1 MLRISVEKLHEF
13 MVEVFT
19 RLDVPLDEAE
29 ICADVLIESDLRG
42 IESHGIGR
50 CKMYYDRIKAG
61 IQFPI
66 TKIDI
71 IRDKYATAVWDGNH
85 GMGHVISHRAMQ
97 TAIDK
102 AKQYGIGCV
111 VVRNST
117 HYGIA
122 GYYASMAIKEDMIG
136 ITFTNAR
143 PSIAPTNGLDPMLGT
158 NPICFGA
165 PSNLEYPFLFDGA
178 TSISQRGK
186 IEVLDREGKE
196 TPIGWAIDREGKPF
210 TDTKRLLIDLISKQ
224 AAMLPIGGA
233 DEETGSHKGYSLGVM
248 VEILSAA
255 LQNGSY
261 LQGLHGFDEAGNKI
275 PYKLGHFFLAIN
287 IDFFTEIDDFKK
299 ITGDIMQTLQNST
312 VAPGKDKIWIA
323 GEKEYYMDKEVR
335 AQGVPITP
343 ALLNNLKVMKKELG
357 IELLDI

>member
-1 MLRISVEKLHEF
+1 MKIAVAELQEF
-13 MVEVFT
+13 MIEVFT
-19 RLDVPLDEAE
+19 KLGVPKDEAK
-29 ICADVLIESDLRG
+29 ICSDVLIESDLRG

-61 IQFPI
+61 IQFP
-66 TKIDI
+66 TTNIDV

-85 GMGHVISHRAMQ
+85 GMGHVISHRAME
-97 TAIDK
+97 TAIEK
-102 AKQYGIGCV
+102 AKKYGIGCV

-136 ITFTNAR
+136 MTFTNAR
-143 PSIAPTNGLDPMLGT
+143 PSISPTNGVDPMLGT

-186 IEVLDREGKE
+186 IEVYDREGKE
-196 TPIGWAIDREGKPF
+196 TPLGWAIDREGKPF
-210 TDTKRLLIDLISKQ
+210 TDTKQLLKDLISKQ

-233 DEETGSHKGYSLGVM
+233 DEETGSHKGYSLGLM

-261 LQGLHGFDEAGNKI
+261 LQDLHGFDKQGKPC

-312 VAPGKDKIWIA
+312 IAPNKDRIWVA
-323 GEKEYYMDKEVR
+323 GEKEYYKEKEIR
-335 AQGVPITP
+335 AEGVTITP
-343 ALLNNLKVMKKELG
+343 ALLNNIKIMKKELN
-357 IELLDI
+357 IKLLDV